1 MKTIRMV
8 GVALVAA
15 SVIAGGCSRSSEPAS
30 GTPGVGERSGA
41 AVDKAADKTV
51 DAAKAVAEKTR
62 EVTGKALEKT
72 GEVMEKAGESMD
84 ATGENMQDK

>member
-15 SVIAGGCSRSSEPAS
+15 SVIAGGCNRNSEP
-30 GTPGVGERSGA
+30 GDTPGVGERSGA
-41 AVDKAADKTV
+41 AVEKAVDKTA
-51 DAAKAVAEKTR
+51 DAAKAVGEKTK

-84 ATGENMQDK
+84 ATGKNMQE